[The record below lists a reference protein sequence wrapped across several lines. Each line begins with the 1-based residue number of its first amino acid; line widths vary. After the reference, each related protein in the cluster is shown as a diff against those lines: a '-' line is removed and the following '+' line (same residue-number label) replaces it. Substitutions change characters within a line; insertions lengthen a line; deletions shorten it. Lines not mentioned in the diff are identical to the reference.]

1 MEKNK
6 DWPLSKILSLRIG
19 VASKT
24 CMVYQSNLS
33 FRTAGPFHDTPVRTY
48 VFGSPQSASINQIEI
63 LSNNQNMADLPAPT
77 PNQRSRMCTDE
88 CKN

>member
-6 DWPLSKILSLRIG
+6 DGTLSKILSLRIG

-24 CMVYQSNLS
+24 CIVYQSNLS
-33 FRTAGPFHDTPVRTY
+33 FRTAGPFQDMPVRTY
-48 VFGSPQSASINQIEI
+48 VFGSPQSASINQIDI
-63 LSNNQNMADLPAPT
+63 LSNNQNMADWPAST
-77 PNQRSRMCTDE
+77 PNQRSRMWTNE